1 MYDESITDAIQE
13 APSEIKTLLS
23 GGAWLIK
30 ADDISEK
37 NNFSSEQREALK
49 NEILIILLAMD
60 LKQNFMAN
68 ILENVKIGKDA
79 ALDVSLEIDEAIFRP
94 ISKYLPTEMEIETEP
109 DSMLE
114 NGNEH
119 LIEDAK
125 GNSDNVL
132 MPQPV
137 EKPLAIQEVTILDTT
152 PANLPGLTPIVTP
165 VDEKLTNLVDQKK
178 EGESDA
184 DFEKRREALIAGE
197 KIMQKA
203 YSEKPD
209 PYRELPI

>member
-1 MYDESITDAIQE
+1 
-13 APSEIKTLLS
+13 
-23 GGAWLIK
+23 
-30 ADDISEK
+30 
-37 NNFSSEQREALK
+37 
-49 NEILIILLAMD
+49 
-60 LKQNFMAN
+60 MAN